1 MTPESGARRARRTM
15 SGVST
20 GTAGDRTPQW
30 GSADLQRGCPMATVP
45 LACMSC
51 ISQPPRVT
59 LCLDPPTG
67 PQDTRTRQQF
77 GGRSRQSLSF
87 ICPARARA
95 LRLCCGN
102 TARCSHSAY
111 PIFHIR
117 QHSLLMRVP
126 GLGEAE
132 DPTCDCVSNKSLIAR
147 EFGHTPVLTFLAK
160 MRSGFTEHISN
171 IALSGQLR
179 STVPQHGIS
188 IL

>member
-1 MTPESGARRARRTM
+1 MTPESGAKRARRTV

-30 GSADLQRGCPMATVP
+30 GSADLQRGYPMATVP

-67 PQDTRTRQQF
+67 PQGTRTRQQS
-77 GGRSRQSLSF
+77 GGAARGSRHPSF
-87 ICPARARA
+87 ALQGLVA

-102 TARCSHSAY
+102 TARCSYSAY
-111 PIFHIR
+111 PTSHIR

-132 DPTCDCVSNKSLIAR
+132 DPTCDCVSNRSLIAR
-147 EFGHTPVLTFLAK
+147 DSATLQ
-160 MRSGFTEHISN
+160 S
-171 IALSGQLR
+171 
-179 STVPQHGIS
+179 
-188 IL
+188 